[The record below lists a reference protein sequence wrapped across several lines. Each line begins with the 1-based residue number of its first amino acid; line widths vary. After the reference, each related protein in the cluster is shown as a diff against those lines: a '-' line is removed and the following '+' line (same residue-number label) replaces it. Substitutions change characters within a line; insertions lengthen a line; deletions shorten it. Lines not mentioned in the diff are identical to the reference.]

1 MIFSSILFMFIYLPV
16 TLAVYYFVP
25 LKARNAVLFAVSLI
39 FYGWGEPV
47 YVFLMLASIT
57 LNYFSGL
64 LVEKYRSEPKK
75 VRLILGLNVALN
87 LAGLFFFKYYDF
99 FAANL
104 SKIPGLTVPKLG
116 LELPIGISFY
126 TFQAMSYPI
135 DVWRRDGN
143 VQKNYV
149 TFGAFVTLFPQLIA
163 GPIIRY
169 KDVDDQLKSRRHS
182 WGKFSS
188 GASRFTVGLCKKV
201 LLANGIGR
209 LWDSVAATD
218 LGELSVMS
226 AILGVLA
233 FSFQIYFDFSGY
245 SDMAIGL
252 GRMLGFEF
260 LENFN
265 YPYIAK
271 SITDFWRR
279 WHISLS
285 VWFRDYV
292 YIPLGGNRC
301 SPFKHYRNIF
311 IVWALTGFWHGAS
324 WNYLLWGIY
333 FAVLLM
339 IEKAFLLKP
348 LQKAPSWVG
357 RVYTLFLVAIS
368 WCIFAIEDT
377 SRLLG
382 YLGLMFGLRGAP
394 FADMAFLHDLRTYGA
409 LLVVLCLASTP
420 LLKNLYNRIP
430 PRIRVWTTPGLIV
443 VGLIV
448 CTAYLVDSTYN
459 PFLYFRF

>member
-1 MIFSSILFMFIYLPV
+1 
-16 TLAVYYFVP
+16 
-25 LKARNAVLFAVSLI
+25 
-39 FYGWGEPV
+39 
-47 YVFLMLASIT
+47 MLASIT
-57 LNYFSGL
+57 LNYFAGL
-64 LVEKYRSEPKK
+64 LVEKYRSEEKK
-75 VRLILGLNVALN
+75 VKSILAATVVLN

-135 DVWRRDGN
+135 DVWRKDGQ

-149 TFGAFVTLFPQLIA
+149 SFGAFVTLFPQLIA

-169 KDVDDQLKSRRHS
+169 KDVDDQLKCRRHT
-182 WGKFSS
+182 WGRFSS

-218 LGELSVMS
+218 LGELSVMG
-226 AILGVLA
+226 AILGVIA

-265 YPYIAK
+265 YPYIAT

-301 SPFKHYRNIF
+301 SPFRHYRNIF
-311 IVWALTGFWHGAS
+311 IVWALTGFWHGAN
-324 WNYLLWGIY
+324 WNFLIWGIY

-339 IEKAFLLKP
+339 IEKAVFLKP
-348 LQKAPSWVG
+348 LQKAPAWVG

-377 SRLLG
+377 SRLFG
-382 YLGLMFGLRGAP
+382 YLGVMFGLKGAA
-394 FADMAFLHDLRTYGA
+394 FADAAFLHDLRSYGA
-409 LLVVLCLASTP
+409 MLVILSVASTP
-420 LLKNLYNRIP
+420 LLKNLYAKIP
-430 PRIRVWTTPGLIV
+430 QRIRIWTTPALIV
-443 VGLIV
+443 AGLTV